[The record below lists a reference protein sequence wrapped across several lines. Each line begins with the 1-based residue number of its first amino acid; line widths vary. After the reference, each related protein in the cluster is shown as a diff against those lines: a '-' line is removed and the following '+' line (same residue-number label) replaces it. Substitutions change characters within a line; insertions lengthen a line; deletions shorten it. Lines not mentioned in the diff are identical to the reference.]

1 MKTKAFQK
9 GHKKVGGR
17 QKGTPNR
24 INGDVRDR
32 ILAQVTPE
40 EIISDIQNFKVN
52 KMNKLLTQ
60 IFLDNYLFK
69 KYSENMNNNK
79 KRYKKFHN
87 RPEKL
92 FWVGEDRETILQ
104 LFTEVFN
111 KSESK
116 KDEKN

>member
-1 MKTKAFQK
+1 
-9 GHKKVGGR
+9 
-17 QKGTPNR
+17 
-24 INGDVRDR
+24 
-32 ILAQVTPE
+32 
-40 EIISDIQNFKVN
+40 
-52 KMNKLLTQ
+52 
-60 IFLDNYLFK
+60 
-69 KYSENMNNNK
+69 MNNNK

-87 RPEKL
+87 RPGKL